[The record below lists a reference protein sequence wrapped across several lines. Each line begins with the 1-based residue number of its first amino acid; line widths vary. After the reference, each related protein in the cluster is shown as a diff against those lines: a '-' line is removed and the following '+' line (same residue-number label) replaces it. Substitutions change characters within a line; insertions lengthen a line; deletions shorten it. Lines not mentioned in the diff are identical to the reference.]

1 MKDEIK
7 KYFLDGTK
15 YENHWAVVNLET
27 GKEIFKISKKNS
39 IDDILKQFP
48 DLKIEAGR
56 YREKCESE
64 INYVDGRWID
74 KDGIE
79 YESDDEYYRI
89 KAEKQKDQ

>member
-1 MKDEIK
+1 MKDDIK

-15 YENHWAVVNLET
+15 HENHWAVINMET
-27 GKEIFKISKKNS
+27 GKEIFKISKNNS

-48 DLKIEAGR
+48 DLEIGTGC

-64 INYVDGRWID
+64 INYVDGKWID
-74 KDGIE
+74 KNGVE

-89 KAEKQKDQ
+89 KSEKTND